1 MKPFGSSDR
10 GTVNV
15 SLSPRGTLTR
25 PLFRRLHKFGCH
37 PKRKDEP
44 RLPCREH
51 RRTKML
57 VSILVRSYS
66 SAAPRAELLNHLV
79 NPPGT
84 EEPPPEALPL
94 PGLGI
99 VYVSRIGV
107 QDRTPSQLVTSLGG
121 VIRRSSSYAPALR
134 PVIVSASRGSDFSG

>member
-1 MKPFGSSDR
+1 LGATPNGK
-10 GTVNV
+10 T
-15 SLSPRGTLTR
+15 SLDYLAE
-25 PLFRRLHKFGCH
+25 
-37 PKRKDEP
+37 DIAEP
-44 RLPCREH
+44 
-51 RRTKML
+51 KML
-57 VSILVRSYS
+57 VSILVRFYS

-99 VYVSRIGV
+99 VYVSRINV

-134 PVIVSASRGSDFSG
+134 PVIVSASRGSDFSR